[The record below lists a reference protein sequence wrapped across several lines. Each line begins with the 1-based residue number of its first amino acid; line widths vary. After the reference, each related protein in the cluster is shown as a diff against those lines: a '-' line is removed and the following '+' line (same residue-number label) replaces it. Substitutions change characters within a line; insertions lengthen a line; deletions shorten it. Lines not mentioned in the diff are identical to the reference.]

1 MFIDNNFFLFPDL
14 GDLLGRDHDVTA
26 FSSATKKIEDKL
38 ASHFSTRVVLRH
50 HKNGSGQISL
60 DYYSLDELNK
70 LLDQMDVSI
79 D

>member
-1 MFIDNNFFLFPDL
+1 MYKEPEEKP
-14 GDLLGRDHDVTA
+14 VTHSTLPPA
-26 FSSATKKIEDKL
+26 FKKIEDKL

-60 DYYSLDELNK
+60 DYYSLEELNK
-70 LLDQMDVSI
+70 LLEQMDVSI